1 MTVDENPR
9 DDEDTWFSG
18 DSPRWREGEET
29 PPGEVEKHRRDRG
42 TDAPPEDPEGA
53 IERE

>member
-9 DDEDTWFSG
+9 DDDDTWFSG
-18 DSPRWREGEET
+18 ERPRWREDEET
-29 PPGEVEKHRRDRG
+29 PPGEVEKHRRDRM
-42 TDAPPEDPEGA
+42 TDAPPEDSEGA